1 MVKSG
6 EVDIT
11 SKYYSL
17 SKHNVPSDFRFI
29 IIDRVLTVDTE
40 LSTYERFIMNAYD
53 VVKKFSMS
61 SVDAYGLDTSNVM
74 IEQVP
79 LGIVPLTETGF
90 VRVK

>member
-6 EVDIT
+6 GIDIT

-40 LSTYERFIMNAYD
+40 LSTMDRFVMNAYD
-53 VVKKFSMS
+53 VVKKFSIN
-61 SVDAYGLDTSNVM
+61 SVNAYGLDTSNVM
-74 IEQVP
+74 VEQVP
-79 LGIVPLTETGF
+79 LGLVPAQENGF
-90 VRVK
+90 QRLK